1 MHEEQHGLGHG
12 GKPAEPGM
20 EALTRRGLLKSA
32 AGAGIALSAGSSIL
46 APAAAS
52 AKTAT
57 AASSTLSQ
65 KGLTALP
72 GGTPRRGGTF
82 TVGVPSTGS
91 EENLFPG
98 TAAVSPDYVRDFNLY
113 NLLFYVGRY
122 VTPVEPG
129 LALAASS
136 NKKATVWT
144 FHLRPNVLWHDGKP
158 FTAADVV
165 YNFKTLWSDPNQNY
179 CATFLIGLVDFKKVR
194 ALDKHTVEIPLHK
207 PSAQFPSIFTFYNFG
222 VVQNGA
228 TKKTAATHPIG
239 TGPFKFQSFTPGSQS
254 IFTKFDHYWEEGKPY
269 VDKLV
274 VNSSFTD
281 PNSIENALLSGQINL
296 FPNIPLL
303 TARSQ
308 LAQKQVQILEAPI
321 AAIQYMFLMRID
333 KGPFVD
339 NRVRTAFKLLANREA
354 MVEGTFVGF
363 GQPAYD
369 LLAPGTPHFLSD
381 VKRERDVAQAKSL
394 LKKAGALDHTFVLP
408 AADVFPGMVAGATL
422 FAEQAQAAGV
432 KVVVKQENPVTYF
445 TPAGGFLARPFGY
458 EIDQVVPTLDVDYLA
473 ELTSNCPY
481 PDTHWGSQP
490 GGAAAQA
497 LIQEALAATEA
508 SRAAELW
515 HQCQMQQYNEG
526 GYLIWGNVPLVD
538 AAATNVR
545 GLKAGSGFNYNN
557 WRLCDG
563 WLAD

>member
-1 MHEEQHGLGHG
+1 
-12 GKPAEPGM
+12 
-20 EALTRRGLLKSA
+20 LKGA
-32 AGAGIALSAGSSIL
+32 TGAGVALSASSLLAACGSSSSGG
-46 APAAAS
+46 AT
-52 AKTAT
+52 TANHP
-57 AASSTLSQ
+57 LGQ
-65 KGLTALP
+65 KGLVALP

-98 TAAVSPDYVRDFNLY
+98 TAAVSPDYVRDFNMY
-113 NLLFYVGRY
+113 NFLFYVGRY

-129 LALAASS
+129 LALSAEPS
-136 NKKATVWT
+136 KGATVWT
-144 FHLRPNVLWHDGKP
+144 FHLRPDVMWHDGKP
-158 FTAADVV
+158 FTSADVV
-165 YNFKTLWSDPNQNY
+165 YNFTALWSNPNDNY
-179 CATFLIGLVDFKKVR
+179 GASFLTGLVDFKKVR
-194 ALDKHTVEIPLHK
+194 ARDKLTVEVPLTK
-207 PSAQFPSIFTFYNFG
+207 PMAQFPSIFTFYNFA

-228 TKKTAATHPIG
+228 TKKSTAQQPIG
-239 TGPFKFQSFTPGSQS
+239 TGPFKYESFKPGSQS
-254 IFTKFDHYWEEGKPY
+254 VFTKFDAYWEEGKPY

-281 PNSIENALLSGQINL
+281 PNSIENALLSGQIDL

-308 LAQKQVQILEAPI
+308 LSSKQVQILQSPI

-339 NRVRTAFKLLANREA
+339 NRVRTAFKLLADRGA

-363 GQPAYD
+363 GEPAYD
-369 LLAPGTPHFLSD
+369 LLAPGTEYFLSD
-381 VKRERDVAQAKSL
+381 LKRERDVEQAKSL
-394 LKKAGALDHTFVLP
+394 LKQAGALDRTYVLP

-422 FAEQAQAAGV
+422 FAQQAQAAGV
-432 KVVVKQENPVTYF
+432 NVVVKQQNPVTYF

-458 EIDQVVPTLDVDYLA
+458 EIDQVVPSLTVDYLA
-473 ELTSNCPY
+473 ELTADCPY
-481 PDTHWGSQP
+481 PDTHWGSQS
-490 GGAAAQA
+490 GGAASQA
-497 LIQEALAATEA
+497 LIQKALSATERA
-508 SRAAELW
+508 SATELW
-515 HQCQMQQYNEG
+515 RQCQMEQYNEG
-526 GYLIWGNVPLVD
+526 GYLIWGNVGLVD

-545 GLKAGSGFNYNN
+545 GLQAGSGFNYNN

>member
-1 MHEEQHGLGHG
+1 MREEQRALELGG
-12 GKPAEPGM
+12 AGPDEPGV
-20 EALTRRGLLKSA
+20 EALTRRGLLKGA
-32 AGAGIALSAGSSIL
+32 AGAGIALSASSIL
-46 APAAAS
+46 AP
-52 AKTAT
+52 TVAT
-57 AASSTLSQ
+57 ARTPASKSLGQ
-65 KGLTALP
+65 KGLLALP

-82 TVGVPSTGS
+82 TVGVPSTGA

-122 VTPVEPG
+122 VSPIEPG
-129 LALAASS
+129 LAIGASS

-144 FHLRPNVLWHDGKP
+144 FHLRPDVLWHDGKP
-158 FTAADVV
+158 FTAEDVV
-165 YNFKTLWSDPNQNY
+165 YNFKTLWSNPNENY
-179 CATFLIGLVDFKKVR
+179 CATFLIGLVDFKRVR
-194 ALDKHTVEIPLHK
+194 ALNKLTVEVPLTK
-207 PSAQFPSIFTFYNFG
+207 PMAGFPGIFTFYNFG

-228 TKKTAATHPIG
+228 TKKTAAKHPIG
-239 TGPFKFQSFTPGSQS
+239 TGPFKFKSFTPGSQS
-254 IFTKFDHYWEEGKPY
+254 VFTKFGDYWEEGKPY

-281 PNSIENALLSGQINL
+281 ANSIENALLSNQINL

-308 LAQKQVQILEAPI
+308 LSQKQVQILEAPI

-339 NRVRTAFKLLANREA
+339 NRVRTAFKLLADREA

-369 LLAPGTPHFLSD
+369 LLAPGTEYFLSD

-394 LKKAGALDHTFVLP
+394 LKKAGALENTFVLP

-445 TPAGGFLARPFGY
+445 TPAGGFLSRPFGY
-458 EIDQVVPTLDVDYLA
+458 EIDQVVPSLAVDYLA

-490 GGAAAQA
+490 GGGAAQK
-497 LIQEALAATEA
+497 LIQEALAETEQARATE
-508 SRAAELW
+508 LW
-515 HQCQMQQYNEG
+515 RQCQMQQYNEG
-526 GYLIWGNVPLVD
+526 GYLVWGNVPLVD
-538 AAATNVR
+538 AAASNVR

-563 WLAD
+563 WLAA